1 MSGISNCIVLLCSVS
16 SLSSVSSC
24 LSVVILI
31 TVVLTKNKK
40 IKKTNTVKF
49 VLESPILNTMTYRH
63 TYAQIF
69 MSNIDSC

>member
-31 TVVLTKNKK
+31 TVVLIKK
-40 IKKTNTVKF
+40 IKKIKKISYSGPCNFSAGLRERRQSFDPRILSFF
-49 VLESPILNTMTYRH
+49 V
-63 TYAQIF
+63 
-69 MSNIDSC
+69 